1 MSTQSGMA
9 GSAARTA
16 ALVSQVYTTSR
27 YLGVCGHGSPNTRE
41 VTARLQEAAWAPEHR
56 AATWRSVVGWMQRV
70 DQEPDEAAP
79 AGQDHLS
86 SQTGP
91 PLAPYL
97 TQRTFPRPTLALAPH
112 P

>member
-1 MSTQSGMA
+1 MMLAEMASRLSSHGGISGVSEA
-9 GSAARTA
+9 A

-27 YLGVCGHGSPNTRE
+27 YLGVSGHGSPNTRE

-79 AGQDHLS
+79 AGQ
-86 SQTGP
+86 TE
-91 PLAPYL
+91 AEM
-97 TQRTFPRPTLALAPH
+97 RP
-112 P
+112 

>member
-1 MSTQSGMA
+1 MVAVVCGGSGTDLILSTQSGMA

-27 YLGVCGHGSPNTRE
+27 YLGVSGHGSPNTRE

-70 DQEPDEAAP
+70 DQEPDEAA
-79 AGQDHLS
+79 GQ
-86 SQTGP
+86 TE
-91 PLAPYL
+91 AEM
-97 TQRTFPRPTLALAPH
+97 RP
-112 P
+112 